1 MKKKKNTKKVW
12 KVIGIGIGIGILVI
26 FIAIIVY
33 LFRITH
39 ITIGEDFIK
48 SKNNVDLIQNELI
61 SSYSEYESLGLKTK
75 LKEKDF
81 ENYNYVVFN
90 TENGNYMREFNFVPT
105 GYKLN
110 DGVLK
115 IDITYASYCD
125 YDILAAVFHSFIG
138 LNPRTYLLKLD
149 KNIKISD
156 VNYHYIN
163 KNKYLCSY
171 EYNGEEYTNDKPL
184 IYIYP
189 TNDMN
194 VKVTLGYP
202 EKLTTTYPQ
211 YNDSWDVYAKTD
223 GTLTDSDG
231 KEYYGL
237 YWEGV
242 RKEKIEFNNGFV
254 VSREDL
260 IPFLEEKLAILGLN
274 ARESNEFIIY
284 WLPRLQKNKYN
295 LIRFATKEE
304 IEKEMPLNI
313 TPEPETLIRVFMEFK
328 GLDKNVTINEQELNK
343 VERNGYT
350 VVEWG
355 GSEQKK

>member
-1 MKKKKNTKKVW
+1 MKKKNTKKIW
-12 KVIGIGIGIGILVI
+12 KGIGIGILVI
-26 FIAIIVY
+26 FIVIIVY
-33 LFRITH
+33 LFWITH
-39 ITIGEDFIK
+39 ITIGKDFIK
-48 SKNNVDLIQNELI
+48 PKNDVNLIQYKLI
-61 SSYSEYESLGLKTK
+61 SSYSEYEKSGIDAK
-75 LKEKDF
+75 LKAGDF

-90 TENGNYMREFNFVPT
+90 TQNSYYMQEFNFVPT

-115 IDITYASYCD
+115 IDITYASYCN
-125 YDILAAVFHSFIG
+125 YDILAAVFNSFMD
-138 LNPRTYLLKLD
+138 LNQITYLLRLD
-149 KNIKISD
+149 KNIQIKEIKY
-156 VNYHYIN
+156 NYIN
-163 KNKYLCSY
+163 KRKYICNY
-171 EYNGEEYTNDKPL
+171 EYDKDGITVDKPL
-184 IYIYP
+184 IYVYP
-189 TNDMN
+189 TNDMD

-211 YNDSWDVYAKTD
+211 YDDSWDVYAKTD
-223 GTLTDSDG
+223 GTLIDNNG
-231 KEYYGL
+231 REYYGL
-237 YWEGV
+237 YWEGI

-254 VSREDL
+254 VSKEDL

-328 GLDKNVTINEQELNK
+328 GVDEKITINEQELNK
-343 VERNGYT
+343 VKRNGYT

>member
-12 KVIGIGIGIGILVI
+12 KVIGIGILVI

-39 ITIGEDFIK
+39 ITIGKDFIK
-48 SKNNVDLIQNELI
+48 PKNDVNLIQYKLI
-61 SSYSEYESLGLKTK
+61 SSYSEYEKSGIDAK
-75 LKEKDF
+75 LKADDF

-90 TENGNYMREFNFVPT
+90 TQDSYYIQEFNFVPT

-125 YDILAAVFHSFIG
+125 YDILAAAFYSFMG
-138 LNPRTYLLKLD
+138 LNQRTYLLKLD
-149 KNIKISD
+149 KNIQIKEIKY
-156 VNYHYIN
+156 NYIN
-163 KNKYLCSY
+163 KRKYICNY
-171 EYNGEEYTNDKPL
+171 EYDRSGTTVEKPL

-194 VKVTLGYP
+194 VKVKLGYP

-211 YNDSWDVYAKTD
+211 YDDGWNVSAKTD
-223 GTLTDSDG
+223 GTLIDSDG

-237 YWEGV
+237 YWEGI

-274 ARESNEFIIY
+274 ARESNEFVIY
-284 WLPRLQKNKYN
+284 WLPRLQKNKYS

-304 IEKEMPLNI
+304 IDKEMPLNI

-328 GLDKNVTINEQELNK
+328 GLDEKITINEQELNK

-355 GSEQKK
+355 GTEEN

>member
-1 MKKKKNTKKVW
+1 MKKEKNIKKIW
-12 KVIGIGIGIGILVI
+12 KVIGLIFLI
-26 FIAIIVY
+26 FIIM
-33 LFRITH
+33 T
-39 ITIGEDFIK
+39 
-48 SKNNVDLIQNELI
+48 
-61 SSYSEYESLGLKTK
+61 
-75 LKEKDF
+75 
-81 ENYNYVVFN
+81 
-90 TENGNYMREFNFVPT
+90 
-105 GYKLN
+105 
-110 DGVLK
+110 
-115 IDITYASYCD
+115 ITYFYGFGGST
-125 YDILAAVFHSFIG
+125 G
-138 LNPRTYLLKLD
+138 M
-149 KNIKISD
+149 
-156 VNYHYIN
+156 
-163 KNKYLCSY
+163 
-171 EYNGEEYTNDKPL
+171 DKPL

-194 VKVTLGYP
+194 VKVKLGYP

-211 YNDSWDVYAKTD
+211 YNDGWNVYAKTD
-223 GTLTDSDG
+223 GTLIDSDG

-242 RKEKIEFNNGFV
+242 RKEKIEFNNGFI
-254 VSREDL
+254 VSKEDL
-260 IPFLEEKLAILGLN
+260 IPFLEEKLVILGLN

-328 GLDKNVTINEQELNK
+328 GVDKNVTINEQELNK

>member
-12 KVIGIGIGIGILVI
+12 KVIGIGILVI
-26 FIAIIVY
+26 FIVIIVY
-33 LFRITH
+33 LFWITH
-39 ITIGEDFIK
+39 ITIGKDFIK
-48 SKNNVDLIQNELI
+48 PKNNVNLIQYKLI
-61 SSYSEYESLGLKTK
+61 SSYSEYEKSGIDAKLKTD
-75 LKEKDF
+75 DF

-90 TENGNYMREFNFVPT
+90 TQDSYYIQEFNFVPT

-125 YDILAAVFHSFIG
+125 YDILTAAFYSFMG
-138 LNPRTYLLKLD
+138 LNRRTYLLRLD
-149 KNIKISD
+149 KNIQIKEIKY
-156 VNYHYIN
+156 NYIN
-163 KNKYLCSY
+163 KRKYICNY
-171 EYNGEEYTNDKPL
+171 EYDRSGVTADKPL

-194 VKVTLGYP
+194 VKVKLGYP

-211 YNDSWDVYAKTD
+211 YDDGWNVSAKTD
-223 GTLTDSDG
+223 GTLIDSDG

-237 YWEGV
+237 YWEGI

-254 VSREDL
+254 VSKEDL

-328 GLDKNVTINEQELNK
+328 GLDEKITINEQELNK

>member
-1 MKKKKNTKKVW
+1 MKKKKNTKKIW
-12 KVIGIGIGIGILVI
+12 KGIGIGILVI
-26 FIAIIVY
+26 FIVIIVY
-33 LFRITH
+33 LFWITH
-39 ITIGEDFIK
+39 ITIGKDFIK
-48 SKNNVDLIQNELI
+48 PKNDVNLIQYKLI
-61 SSYSEYESLGLKTK
+61 SSYSEYEKSGIDAKLKTD
-75 LKEKDF
+75 DF

-90 TENGNYMREFNFVPT
+90 TQDSYYIQEFNFVPT

-125 YDILAAVFHSFIG
+125 YDILAAAFYSFMG
-138 LNPRTYLLKLD
+138 LNRRTYLLRLD
-149 KNIKISD
+149 KNIQIKEIKY
-156 VNYHYIN
+156 NYIN
-163 KNKYLCSY
+163 KRKYICNY
-171 EYNGEEYTNDKPL
+171 EYDRSGITVDKPL

-194 VKVTLGYP
+194 VKVKLGYP

-211 YNDSWDVYAKTD
+211 YDDGWNVSAKTD
-223 GTLTDSDG
+223 GTLIDNNG
-231 KEYYGL
+231 REYYGL
-237 YWEGV
+237 YWEGI

-254 VSREDL
+254 VSKEDL

-274 ARESNEFIIY
+274 AKESNEFIIY

-328 GLDKNVTINEQELNK
+328 GLDEKITINEQELNK
-343 VERNGYT
+343 VKRNGYT

>member
-12 KVIGIGIGIGILVI
+12 KVIGIGILVI

-39 ITIGEDFIK
+39 ITMGKDFIK

-90 TENGNYMREFNFVPT
+90 TQNSYYKREFNFVPT

-125 YDILAAVFHSFIG
+125 YDIFAAVFNSFMG

-149 KNIKISD
+149 KNIKISE

-171 EYNGEEYTNDKPL
+171 EYNGEKYTEEKPL

-194 VKVTLGYP
+194 VKVKLGYP

-211 YNDSWDVYAKTD
+211 YDDGWNVSAKTD
-223 GTLTDSDG
+223 GTLIDSDG

-254 VSREDL
+254 VSKEDL

>member
-1 MKKKKNTKKVW
+1 MKKKKNTKKIW
-12 KVIGIGIGIGILVI
+12 KGIGIGILVI
-26 FIAIIVY
+26 FIVIIVY
-33 LFRITH
+33 LFWITH
-39 ITIGEDFIK
+39 ITIGKDFIK
-48 SKNNVDLIQNELI
+48 PKNDVNLIQYKLI
-61 SSYSEYESLGLKTK
+61 SSYSEYEKSGIDAKLKTD
-75 LKEKDF
+75 DF

-90 TENGNYMREFNFVPT
+90 TQDSYYIQEFNFVPT

-115 IDITYASYCD
+115 VDITYASYCD
-125 YDILAAVFHSFIG
+125 YDILAAAFYSFMG
-138 LNPRTYLLKLD
+138 LNRRTYLLRLD
-149 KNIKISD
+149 KNIQIKEIKY
-156 VNYHYIN
+156 NYIN
-163 KNKYLCSY
+163 KRKYICNY
-171 EYNGEEYTNDKPL
+171 EYDRSGITVDKPL

-194 VKVTLGYP
+194 VKVKLGYP

-211 YNDSWDVYAKTD
+211 YDDGWNVSAKTD
-223 GTLTDSDG
+223 GTLIDNNG
-231 KEYYGL
+231 REYYGL
-237 YWEGV
+237 YWEGI

-254 VSREDL
+254 VSKEDL

-274 ARESNEFIIY
+274 AKESNEFIIY

-328 GLDKNVTINEQELNK
+328 GLDEKITINEQELNK
-343 VERNGYT
+343 VKRNGYT

>member
-1 MKKKKNTKKVW
+1 MKKKKNTKKIW
-12 KVIGIGIGIGILVI
+12 KGIGIGILVI
-26 FIAIIVY
+26 FMVIIVY

-39 ITIGEDFIK
+39 ITIGKDFIK
-48 SKNNVDLIQNELI
+48 LKNNVDLIQNELI
-61 SSYSEYESLGLKTK
+61 SSYSEYEKSGIDAK
-75 LKEKDF
+75 LKAEDF
-81 ENYNYVVFN
+81 ENSNYVVFH
-90 TENGNYMREFNFVPT
+90 TQKGHHYSWEFNFVPT

-110 DGVLK
+110 DDVLK
-115 IDITYASYCD
+115 IDITYASYCND
-125 YDILAAVFHSFIG
+125 GILAEILYSFWG

-149 KNIKISD
+149 KNIE
-156 VNYHYIN
+156 IN
-163 KNKYLCSY
+163 KI
-171 EYNGEEYTNDKPL
+171 EYNYISKRNHTCDEVTADKPL

-194 VKVTLGYP
+194 VKVKLGYP

-211 YNDSWDVYAKTD
+211 YNDGWNVYAKTD
-223 GTLTDSDG
+223 GTLIDSDG

-254 VSREDL
+254 VSKEDL

-328 GLDKNVTINEQELNK
+328 GVDKKVTINEQELNK
-343 VERNGYT
+343 VKRNGYT

>member
-1 MKKKKNTKKVW
+1 MKKKKNTKKIW
-12 KVIGIGIGIGILVI
+12 KGIGIGILVI
-26 FIAIIVY
+26 FIVIIVY
-33 LFRITH
+33 LFWITH
-39 ITIGEDFIK
+39 ITIGKDFIK
-48 SKNNVDLIQNELI
+48 PKNDVNLIQYKLI
-61 SSYSEYESLGLKTK
+61 SSYSEYEKSGIDAKLKTD
-75 LKEKDF
+75 DF

-90 TENGNYMREFNFVPT
+90 TQDSYYIQEFNFVPT

-125 YDILAAVFHSFIG
+125 YDILAAAFYSFMG
-138 LNPRTYLLKLD
+138 LNRRTYLLRLD
-149 KNIKISD
+149 KNIQIKEIKY
-156 VNYHYIN
+156 NYIN
-163 KNKYLCSY
+163 KRKYICNY
-171 EYNGEEYTNDKPL
+171 EYDRSGITVDKPL

-194 VKVTLGYP
+194 VKVKLGYP

-211 YNDSWDVYAKTD
+211 YDDGWNVSAKTD
-223 GTLTDSDG
+223 GTLIDNNG
-231 KEYYGL
+231 REYYGL
-237 YWEGV
+237 YWEGI

-254 VSREDL
+254 VSKEDL

-274 ARESNEFIIY
+274 TKESNEFIIY
-284 WLPRLQKNKYN
+284 WLPRLQKNNYN

-304 IEKEMPLNI
+304 IEKEMPLDI
-313 TPEPETLIRVFMEFK
+313 TPTPETLIRVFMEFK
-328 GLDKNVTINEQELNK
+328 GLDEKITINEQELNK
-343 VERNGYT
+343 VKRNGYT

>member
-1 MKKKKNTKKVW
+1 MKKKKNTKKIW
-12 KVIGIGIGIGILVI
+12 KGIGIGILVI
-26 FIAIIVY
+26 FMVIIVY

-39 ITIGEDFIK
+39 ITIGKDFIK
-48 SKNNVDLIQNELI
+48 LKNNVDLIQNELI
-61 SSYSEYESLGLKTK
+61 SSYSEYEKSGIDAKLKTD
-75 LKEKDF
+75 DF

-90 TENGNYMREFNFVPT
+90 TQDSYYIQEFNFVPT

-125 YDILAAVFHSFIG
+125 YDILTAAFYSFMG
-138 LNPRTYLLKLD
+138 LNRRTYLLRLD
-149 KNIKISD
+149 KNIQIKEIKY
-156 VNYHYIN
+156 NYIN
-163 KNKYLCSY
+163 KRKYICNY
-171 EYNGEEYTNDKPL
+171 EYDRSGVTADKPL

-194 VKVTLGYP
+194 VKVKLGYP

-211 YNDSWDVYAKTD
+211 YNDGWNVYAKTD
-223 GTLTDSDG
+223 GTLIDSDG

-254 VSREDL
+254 VSKEDL

-328 GLDKNVTINEQELNK
+328 GVDKKVTINEQELNK
-343 VERNGYT
+343 VKRNGYT